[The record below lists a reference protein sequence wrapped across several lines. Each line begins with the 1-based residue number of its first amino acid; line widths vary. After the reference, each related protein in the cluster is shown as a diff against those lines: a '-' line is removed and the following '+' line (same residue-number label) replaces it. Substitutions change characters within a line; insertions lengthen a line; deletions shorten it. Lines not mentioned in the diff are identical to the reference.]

1 MRARSKEIVL
11 ETRLDHPPA
20 NEALETDQ
28 AGDAE
33 KVDGHSG
40 RDSAA
45 RDKVHRGK
53 DKREAD
59 EATPEAM
66 GPFHEVNLLEL
77 LQRHVRVEQ
86 LEFRRRTVFFEFRL
100 PVGKRHGRQ
109 RAGDGPPFRYA
120 ESIYRISG

>member
-1 MRARSKEIVL
+1 MRARSEEIVL

-28 AGDAE
+28 TGDTE
-33 KVDGHSG
+33 EVDGHPG
-40 RDSAA
+40 GDSAA
-45 RDKVHRGK
+45 RDKVQRGK
-53 DKREAD
+53 DKRHAN

-86 LEFRRRTVFFEFRL
+86 LEFRGRTVFFEFRL
-100 PVGKRHGRQ
+100 PVG
-109 RAGDGPPFRYA
+109 
-120 ESIYRISG
+120 E